1 MDNDSNTQNNMQICR
16 LVQLAKSK
24 DTNAFAKLYEMVYI
38 DMYKMALYTLGSRTD
53 AEDIVSE
60 TVLDAYTSIHKLR
73 NNEAFKGWI
82 FRILSNKCKRK
93 IKSYQAERTYKKD
106 EFSEEAL
113 SDASLYDMDNIL
125 ERHDILNAFNALSPE
140 ERLIVSMIIYSGY
153 TSKETA
159 HILNKNHNT
168 VRSKY
173 RRSLDKLRQKL
184 EAPNI

>member
-1 MDNDSNTQNNMQICR
+1 MDNNSNTQDTATICH
-16 LVQLAKSK
+16 LVQLAKK
-24 DTNAFAKLYEMVYI
+24 KNTDAFAKLYEMIYT

-73 NNEAFKGWI
+73 DDAAFRNWI

-93 IKSYQAERTYKKD
+93 IKSYQSERMYKNS
-106 EFSEEAL
+106 EFSEEAIYN
-113 SDASLYDMDNIL
+113 ASLYDDMDTIL
-125 ERHDILNAFNALSPE
+125 EKHDILNAFSALSHE

-173 RRSLDKLRQKL
+173 RRSLDKLKQL
-184 EAPNI
+184 L

>member
-16 LVQLAKSK
+16 LVQLAKAK

-38 DMYKMALYTLGSRTD
+38 DMYKMAFYTLGSRTD

-73 NNEAFKGWI
+73 DNNAFKGWI
-82 FRILSNKCKRK
+82 FRILSNKCKRR
-93 IKSYQAERTYKKD
+93 IKFYQSERYEKG
-106 EFSEEAL
+106 EFFEEAI
-113 SDASLYDMDNIL
+113 SDASLYDMDSII
-125 ERHDILNAFNALSPE
+125 EKHDILNAFNTLSPE

-159 HILNKNHNT
+159 RILNKNHNT

-184 EAPNI
+184 DVPNI